1 MTLVVGATG
10 LVGTEIC
17 RQLREAAL
25 PVKGLIRRG
34 ADPAKI
40 DNLRKLGVEL
50 AEGDLKE
57 PKSLERACRG
67 AKALIST
74 ASSTLSRR
82 EGDSIQ
88 TVDLDGQTRL
98 IGAAK
103 AAGVEHFVFIS
114 FRNNTAIQNPLAE
127 AKRTVERRLKESGLA
142 YTILQASYFMEV
154 WLTPMLGFDV
164 ANGRAKVY
172 GEGKNKISWIS
183 YPDVA
188 RFAVNALSEPR
199 ARNKVIEI
207 GGPEALSPLEVVRAF
222 EAAGSKEIAVEHVPE
237 SALRE
242 QFETAEDPMQKSFAA
257 LMLSYAAGDVIEM
270 TDTLRIFPIPLTS
283 VRDYVPKALAQ

>member
-10 LVGTEIC
+10 LLGTEIC

-25 PVKGLIRRG
+25 PVKGLVRRG
-34 ADPAKI
+34 ADPVKI

-50 AEGDLKE
+50 VEGDLKE
-57 PKSLERACRG
+57 PSSLERACRG
-67 AKALIST
+67 AQALIST

-98 IGAAK
+98 IEAAK

-114 FRNNTAIQNPLAE
+114 FRSNTAIQSPLAE

-164 ANGRAKVY
+164 PNGRAKVY

-188 RFAVNALSEPR
+188 RFAVKALSEQR
-199 ARNKVIEI
+199 ARNRVIEV
-207 GGPEALSPLEVVRAF
+207 GGPEALSPMEVVRAF

-242 QFETAEDPMQKSFAA
+242 QFEAAEDPTQKSFAA
-257 LMLSYAAGDVIEM
+257 LMLSYAVGDAIEM

-283 VRDYVPKALAQ
+283 VRDYVRQTLAQ